1 MYRVIFIVQ
10 VLEVNINKFKIDI
23 KIIKINKVFGF
34 DGIFFCSLVIVG
46 IFVLEGIVIV
56 FKSSMIQ
63 FSFFNI
69 WKIVKVNVI
78 FKKGNLID
86 L

>member
-23 KIIKINKVFGF
+23 KVIKINKVFGF
-34 DGIFFCSLVIVG
+34 DGIFFRSLVIVG

-56 FKSSMIQ
+56 FKR
-63 FSFFNI
+63 
-69 WKIVKVNVI
+69 V
-78 FKKGNLID
+78 
-86 L
+86 